1 MMRYSYLLAFIFSI
15 NIAADS
21 ILSSPSLKLN
31 SSDQR
36 VIEFRVKGNKISDDD
51 IFLKEYKSDEPINE
65 DYISYTLLEDFSTY
79 QSFSIILENSY
90 NEDYFSF
97 KLVIEDELAK
107 DIFIFLPSKIKN
119 NTNQNKPS
127 KIYKPARLPIED
139 KFDEVI
145 EMTPQKE
152 QSNLIK
158 ADDITTMWSIA
169 SNIRKETTDTS
180 IYQIMWSI
188 YLGNKDAFIDGN
200 INLVRK
206 DKDLIIPSYMTM
218 KMTSQNEAKESIL
231 AMNASFSSNFVPTV
245 KSLLTLTAPKIIK
258 QDKLEIPKV
267 NDQKEDKKLININDD
282 QVSDPKKFI
291 ENNTKQFEVAVE
303 NKTLDKLI
311 EIENDQENIQDDSG
325 FGVMDLLFVAIVSVL
340 SGVLIAL
347 IYIQLNATKKK
358 TISYDFDEAVDSS
371 SSVDGLPKGLSIKNN
386 YDEQQLDLAITY
398 FEMQDYSNC
407 KIIIDDILKIT
418 EDSNIKESAMSLL
431 DKIQNK

>member
-1 MMRYSYLLAFIFSI
+1 
-15 NIAADS
+15 
-21 ILSSPSLKLN
+21 
-31 SSDQR
+31 
-36 VIEFRVKGNKISDDD
+36 
-51 IFLKEYKSDEPINE
+51 
-65 DYISYTLLEDFSTY
+65 
-79 QSFSIILENSY
+79 
-90 NEDYFSF
+90 
-97 KLVIEDELAK
+97 
-107 DIFIFLPSKIKN
+107 
-119 NTNQNKPS
+119 
-127 KIYKPARLPIED
+127 
-139 KFDEVI
+139 
-145 EMTPQKE
+145 MTPQKE

-169 SNIRKETTDTS
+169 SNIKKETTNTS

-206 DKDLIIPSYMTM
+206 DKDLIIPSYVTM

-267 NDQKEDKKLININDD
+267 NEQKEDNKLININDD

-311 EIENDQENIQDDSG
+311 EIENNQENIQDDSG

-347 IYIQLNATKKK
+347 IYIQLNSTKKK

>member
-15 NIAADS
+15 NIAADP

-51 IFLKEYKSDEPINE
+51 IFLKEYKSDEPINK

-97 KLVIEDELAK
+97 KLVIKDKLAK
-107 DIFIFLPSKIKN
+107 DIFIFLPSKIQN
-119 NTNQNKPS
+119 NTNQNKPT
-127 KIYKPARLPIED
+127 KTYQPARLPIED
-139 KFDEVI
+139 KFDDVI
-145 EMTPQKE
+145 EMTPPKE
-152 QSNLIK
+152 ISNLIK
-158 ADDITTMWSIA
+158 AGDITTMWSMA
-169 SNIRKETTDTS
+169 SNIKKERTDTS

-206 DKDLIIPSYMTM
+206 DKDLIIPSYATM
-218 KMTSQNEAKESIL
+218 KTTSQSEAKESIL
-231 AMNASFSSNFVPTV
+231 AMNASFSSNFVPAV
-245 KSLLTLTAPKIIK
+245 KSLLTLTAPQIIK
-258 QDKLEIPKV
+258 QEIAEAPKV
-267 NDQKEDKKLININDD
+267 SQLKNDDRVININDN
-282 QVSDPKKFI
+282 QPSDPKKFI
-291 ENNTKQFEVAVE
+291 ENNTKQLEVAVE
-303 NKTLDKLI
+303 NKVLDKLI
-311 EIENDQENIQDDSG
+311 DIDNNQEKVQDDSG
-325 FGVMDLLFVAIVSVL
+325 FGVMDLLFVAFVSVL

-347 IYIQLNATKKK
+347 IYIQLNSSKKK

-371 SSVDGLPKGLSIKNN
+371 SSIDGLPKGLSIKNN

-418 EDSNIKESAMSLL
+418 EDSNIKESAMNLL
-431 DKIQNK
+431 DKIQSK

>member
-15 NIAADS
+15 NIAADP
-21 ILSSPSLKLN
+21 ILSSPLLKLN

-51 IFLKEYKSDEPINE
+51 VVLKEYKSDELINE

-79 QSFSIILENSY
+79 QSFSIILESSY

-97 KLVIEDELAK
+97 KLVIKDKLAK
-107 DIFIFLPSKIKN
+107 DIFIFLPSKIQN
-119 NTNQNKPS
+119 NTNQNKPT
-127 KIYKPARLPIED
+127 KTYQPARLPIED
-139 KFDEVI
+139 KFDDVI
-145 EMTPQKE
+145 EMTPPKE
-152 QSNLIK
+152 ISNLIK
-158 ADDITTMWSIA
+158 AGDITTMWSMA
-169 SNIRKETTDTS
+169 SNIKKERTDTS

-206 DKDLIIPSYMTM
+206 DKDLIIPSYATM
-218 KMTSQNEAKESIL
+218 KTTSQSEAKESIL
-231 AMNASFSSNFVPTV
+231 AMNASFSSNFVPAV
-245 KSLLTLTAPKIIK
+245 KSLLTLTAPQIIN
-258 QDKLEIPKV
+258 QEIVEAPKV
-267 NDQKEDKKLININDD
+267 SQLKNDDRVININDN
-282 QVSDPKKFI
+282 QPSDPKKFI
-291 ENNTKQFEVAVE
+291 ENNTKQLEVAVE
-303 NKTLDKLI
+303 NKALDKLI
-311 EIENDQENIQDDSG
+311 DIDNNQEKVQDDSG
-325 FGVMDLLFVAIVSVL
+325 FGVMDLLFVAFVSVL

-347 IYIQLNATKKK
+347 IYIQLNSSKKK

-371 SSVDGLPKGLSIKNN
+371 SSIDGLPKGLSIKNN

-418 EDSNIKESAMSLL
+418 EDSNIKESAMNLL
-431 DKIQNK
+431 DKIQSK

>member
-1 MMRYSYLLAFIFSI
+1 
-15 NIAADS
+15 
-21 ILSSPSLKLN
+21 
-31 SSDQR
+31 
-36 VIEFRVKGNKISDDD
+36 
-51 IFLKEYKSDEPINE
+51 
-65 DYISYTLLEDFSTY
+65 
-79 QSFSIILENSY
+79 
-90 NEDYFSF
+90 
-97 KLVIEDELAK
+97 
-107 DIFIFLPSKIKN
+107 
-119 NTNQNKPS
+119 
-127 KIYKPARLPIED
+127 
-139 KFDEVI
+139 
-145 EMTPQKE
+145 MTPQKE

-169 SNIRKETTDTS
+169 SNIKKETTDTS

-206 DKDLIIPSYMTM
+206 DKDLIIPSYVTM

-258 QDKLEIPKV
+258 QDKLEILKV
-267 NDQKEDKKLININDD
+267 NEQKEDNKLININDD

-311 EIENDQENIQDDSG
+311 EIENNQENIQDDSG

-347 IYIQLNATKKK
+347 IYIQLNSTKKK